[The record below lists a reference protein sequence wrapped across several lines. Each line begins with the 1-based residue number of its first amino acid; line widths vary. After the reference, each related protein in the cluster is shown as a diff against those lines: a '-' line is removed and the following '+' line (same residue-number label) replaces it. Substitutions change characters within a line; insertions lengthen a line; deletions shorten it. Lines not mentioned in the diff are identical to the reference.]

1 MRLLRAYW
9 PIEPLVE
16 LLPFRA
22 TGAPPGSAV
31 DASGRLPV
39 GLRSRLLPEDRRL
52 GESHDL
58 AEAPRIGCL
67 ESPML
72 PFELPRL
79 FLRILCQRP
88 TPAP

>member
-9 PIEPLVE
+9 PIEPLVWLFP
-16 LLPFRA
+16 LLA
-22 TGAPPGSAV
+22 TGAPPGGMSKV
-31 DASGRLPV
+31 PGSFSV